1 MSARHVLERLEGVQ
15 VIGWAV
21 AKVPIQ
27 LAGVMVLIDGN
38 PVATE
43 VKRHSRGDV
52 AESLGLGAEVF
63 YGYTVALSPE
73 IWDVSGQLRRV
84 QISAGGI
91 TLDLPHAP
99 DIPGAI
105 QSLLS
110 KPPSIQEIGSLA
122 PLLAHLNSMV
132 STPRV
137 QATRERLGPLL
148 NALGWHLT
156 GPWDVPEAVQGYVDR
171 FEELRVE
178 GWVKDTL
185 TSPCRFNLWPA
196 GSVWSVHAHRVPRP
210 DLNHDDVSSGFA
222 LDIPAPIWADL
233 PNHAAEIKLLANG
246 QVLGGQTVTLDVR
259 DIDSRV
265 VSTCPPL
272 VRSLA
277 ESTIGEQ
284 LRELR
289 WINHALAL
297 HRQGRLSASASDCL
311 MNRGVSEGLFVAP
324 LRTGLVAPH
333 ALATSPDSALWQ
345 ALKSLNSSLLQPTF
359 EAANLEAAIANAPLE
374 VRQRLLLA
382 ITPWSCVNELFP
394 IVFAQIA
401 ESTWL
406 SLASDHSP
414 WADSVALPWM
424 LRSHRV
430 EDALQACER
439 LAQGPSGWLNTE
451 CLRWSMEALCGRR
464 PREVGPSPA
473 WGAVRHALLSAVLCA
488 GSCGERQHDH
498 HILMSLWTWLAQADA
513 RNESDGHADVSRVL
527 SHQGLNPSFW
537 AGRDRLGLTIS
548 DSVSVVLDQV
558 FAAVSPLL
566 RAPPSQ
572 WTDVPAATQA
582 LIGHWC
588 EQPGTAGREV
598 RRIVREWA
606 CHLST
611 LPEITPSHAVV
622 SSWIQRLGPTEALRW
637 RQAPLIASA
646 ALPMPDL
653 AALAHAY
660 QLPDLSAPT
669 ETGSPSALALRVV
682 WVPEAVPHSAPD
694 DALGFE
700 HCSITADWADWKS
713 AISHAS
719 PSLPPLEPDQSLAMR
734 WLRAIAWFVEC
745 TDSAVVCILPWS
757 GHVHIPTLLQLL
769 AEGPPA
775 YCGPNDQWLSAQD
788 SPVSLSQET
797 QISLA
802 KSVRHTLNDPTGCL
816 LTRATAKDLIKS
828 CTSLLAR
835 DLMAA
840 CVNPD
845 QLIRLLLAELG
856 IRPHALSH
864 TWLQPRVVEHR
875 YAWERAQLLPSLT
888 LWPTDS
894 SPSGPSPNAARTLR
908 LLSTIETLKKFGQP
922 EVVVV
927 CVVRNEIVMLPH
939 FLHHYRRLG
948 IDRFIFIDNLS
959 DDGTT
964 ALLLAQPDAIVYSAE
979 ADYRVARYG
988 VTWQL
993 CAMAHHAMG
1002 KWVIAVDADE
1012 LLVIPQLEDGK
1023 IRTWLQELDRS
1034 GYTAAQ
1040 TPMVDMLPQGPL
1052 SEADFAQ
1059 QSPFEVAPFIDQ
1071 PPVQPW
1077 RLGSGQFSN
1086 QASYVSAL
1094 RHRLAPNS
1102 PPNAFTSQKIPLF
1115 RYQPWI
1121 HLADGLHYASNVSL
1135 GRPSAW
1141 LAHFKYHSKFALK
1154 VQEEVVRQQHFEQA
1168 AEYRIYAQMISE
1180 TGGLFHS
1187 SEVSRRFD
1195 STLLLEDLDETC

>member
-1 MSARHVLERLEGVQ
+1 MSARHVLERLEGIQ

-21 AKVPIQ
+21 AKAPIQ
-27 LAGVMVLIDGN
+27 LASVMVLVDGS

-52 AESLGLGAEVF
+52 ATSLGLSDEVF
-63 YGYTVALSPE
+63 YGYTIALSPE
-73 IWDVSGQLRRV
+73 IWGVSGQLRRV

-91 TLDLPHAP
+91 THDLPHAP
-99 DIPGAI
+99 DILGAI

-122 PLLAHLNSMV
+122 LLLAHLNSLV

-137 QATRERLGPLL
+137 QATRERLAPLL
-148 NALGWHLT
+148 NALGWHPQ
-156 GPWDVPEAVQGYVDR
+156 GPWEVPEAVQGYVDR
-171 FEELRVE
+171 FGELRVE
-178 GWVKDTL
+178 GWVKDSVR
-185 TSPCRFNLWPA
+185 SPCRFNLWHA
-196 GSVWSVHAHRVPRP
+196 GSVWNVYPHRLPRP
-210 DLNHDDVSSGFA
+210 DLDHEDVSSGFA
-222 LDIPAPIWADL
+222 LDIPASIWADL
-233 PNHAAEIKLLANG
+233 PNHSAEIKILANG
-246 QVLGGQTVTLDVR
+246 QVLGGQTITLDASDVDAR
-259 DIDSRV
+259 TRT
-265 VSTCPPL
+265 TCPPL

-277 ESTIGEQ
+277 ASTIGEQ

-297 HRQGRLSASASDCL
+297 HGQGRLSASAADCL

-324 LRTGLVAPH
+324 LRCGPVAPK
-333 ALATSPDSALWQ
+333 ALATSPDSPLWQ
-345 ALKSLNSSLLQPTF
+345 ALKSLNSSLLQSTF
-359 EAANLEAAIANAPLE
+359 NAANLEQAIANAPPE
-374 VRQRLLLA
+374 IRQRLLLA
-382 ITPWSCVNELFP
+382 ITPWSCVNELFLV
-394 IVFAQIA
+394 VFAQIA

-414 WADSVALPWM
+414 WADSVVLPWM

-430 EDALQACER
+430 EGALQACER
-439 LAQGPSGWLNTE
+439 LAREPSGWLNTE
-451 CLRWSMEALCGRR
+451 CLRWSMEALCGVR
-464 PREVGPSPA
+464 PHEVRPSPA

-488 GSCGERQHDH
+488 GSRGERQHDQ
-498 HILMSLWTWLAQADA
+498 HIIMALWTWLAQVDVSH
-513 RNESDGHADVSRVL
+513 ESASLADVSRIL
-527 SHQGLNPSFW
+527 SHQALNPSFW
-537 AGRDRLGLTIS
+537 AERDRWGHAIS
-548 DSVSVVLDQV
+548 DNVSVVLDQV
-558 FAAVSPLL
+558 FEAVSPLL
-566 RAPPSQ
+566 REPPSQ
-572 WTDVPAATQA
+572 WAEVPAATQA
-582 LIGHWC
+582 FIGQWC
-588 EQPGTAGREV
+588 EQPGSAGREV

-611 LPEITPSHAVV
+611 LPEITPGHAVV
-622 SSWIQRLGPTEALRW
+622 SSWLQQLGPTEALRW
-637 RQAPLIASA
+637 RQAPLVASA
-646 ALPMPDL
+646 AWPTPDW

-660 QLPDLSAPT
+660 QLPDLSETT
-669 ETGSPSALALRVV
+669 EIGSTSASTLRVV
-682 WVPEAVPHSAPD
+682 WVPDAIPHAAPD
-694 DALGFE
+694 EAAGFE
-700 HCSITADWADWKS
+700 HCNITADWADWKS

-719 PSLPPLEPDQSLAMR
+719 TNLPPLKPDESLAMR
-734 WLRAIAWFVEC
+734 WLRAIAWFVEY
-745 TDSAVVCILPWS
+745 TDSAAVCILPWS
-757 GHVHIPTLLQLL
+757 GRIHVPTLLQLL
-769 AEGPPA
+769 EEGLPA
-775 YCGPNDQWLSAQD
+775 FCGPNDQWLSAQD
-788 SPVSLSQET
+788 SPVLLSQET

-840 CVNPD
+840 CTSPD

-856 IRPHALSH
+856 IKPHALSH

-875 YAWERAQLLPSLT
+875 NAWERAQLLPSLT

-894 SPSGPSPNAARTLR
+894 PPRGPSANAARALR
-908 LLSTIETLKKFGQP
+908 LLSTIETFKKFGQP

-939 FLHHYRRLG
+939 FLQHYRRLG

-964 ALLLAQPDAIVYSAE
+964 KLLLAQPDAIVYSAE

-993 CAMAHHAMG
+993 TAMAHHAMG

-1012 LLVIPQLEDGK
+1012 LLVIPQLEDGR
-1023 IRTWLQELDRS
+1023 IRMWLQELDRS
-1034 GYTAAQ
+1034 GYTAVQ

-1052 SEADFAQ
+1052 SAADFTQ
-1059 QSPFEVAPFIDQ
+1059 HTPFEVAPFIDQ

-1077 RLGSGQFSN
+1077 HLGSGQFSN
-1086 QASYVSAL
+1086 QTSYVSGL

-1121 HLADGLHYASNVSL
+1121 HLADGLHYASNVSM

-1141 LAHFKYHSKFALK
+1141 LAHFKYHSRFALK
-1154 VQEEVVRQQHFEQA
+1154 VQEEVVRQQHFAQA

-1180 TGGLFHS
+1180 TGGVFHS
-1187 SEVSRRFD
+1187 SEISRHFE
-1195 STLLLEDLDETC
+1195 SASPLEDLDETS